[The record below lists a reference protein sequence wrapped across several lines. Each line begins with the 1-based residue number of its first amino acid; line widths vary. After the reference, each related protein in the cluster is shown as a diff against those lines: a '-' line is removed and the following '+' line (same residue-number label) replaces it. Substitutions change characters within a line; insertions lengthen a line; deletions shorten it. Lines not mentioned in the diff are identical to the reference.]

1 MADPTDAILPLLKK
15 IQNDLAAVR
24 KEQQFAKER
33 DVTITDAV
41 LDSRNEIAA
50 MRKDNLQ
57 HLGLTTR
64 HRMDV
69 DELRERVDV
78 LVERVAALESRT
90 Q

>member
-1 MADPTDAILPLLKK
+1 MADASDAILPVLKK
-15 IQNDLAAVR
+15 IQDDLSAMR
-24 KEQQFAKER
+24 KEQQAAKER
-33 DVTITDAV
+33 DIVITDAV
-41 LDSRNEIAA
+41 LDSRDEIAA

-69 DELRERVDV
+69 DELRKRVDI
-78 LVERVAALESRT
+78 LVERVAALESRA